1 MHVEAREPNQWCL
14 FASQSSTNPL
24 SYQKPTPPCMMTDVS
39 NDETILMFFND
50 DFNPTSFVD
59 ALFLSIA
66 GPTDRYSPQSLSE
79 TNAKTQN
86 LLTHLDYNTNVL
98 LRQLEAKMEQL
109 KALHSPIG
117 LSEYVLLEESSG
129 STDADISRLQYYVDS
144 LKNAVETLSM
154 DVDKVR
160 REAVQPIPDAQEVG
174 HGDPIESLISLK
186 EAKSS
191 ILKVY
196 HVIQNAQRK
205 VSGGANLAVSDEEF
219 QSALQLL
226 YESLKIRLREGG
238 AEDKAEIAESVK
250 ELRSWVPMFQ
260 PFTKFGPIYVKF
272 VAKME
277 NEL

>member
-1 MHVEAREPNQWCL
+1 
-14 FASQSSTNPL
+14 L
-24 SYQKPTPPCMMTDVS
+24 SKYVS
-39 NDETILMFFND
+39 
-50 DFNPTSFVD
+50 
-59 ALFLSIA
+59 
-66 GPTDRYSPQSLSE
+66 
-79 TNAKTQN
+79 
-86 LLTHLDYNTNVL
+86 
-98 LRQLEAKMEQL
+98 
-109 KALHSPIG
+109 
-117 LSEYVLLEESSG
+117 LEESSG
-129 STDADISRLQYYVDS
+129 SSNADISRLQYYVDS

-219 QSALQLL
+219 QNALQSL

-238 AEDKAEIAESVK
+238 AEDKAEIAES
-250 ELRSWVPMFQ
+250 
-260 PFTKFGPIYVKF
+260 
-272 VAKME
+272 
-277 NEL
+277 

>member
-1 MHVEAREPNQWCL
+1 
-14 FASQSSTNPL
+14 
-24 SYQKPTPPCMMTDVS
+24 MTDVS
-39 NDETILMFFND
+39 NDETISMFFND

-59 ALFLSIA
+59 ALFSSIA

-79 TNAKTQN
+79 TNTKTQN

-109 KALHSPIG
+109 KASHSPIG
-117 LSEYVLLEESSG
+117 LSEYVSLEESSG
-129 STDADISRLQYYVDS
+129 STNADISRLQYYVDS

-219 QSALQLL
+219 QNALQSL

-260 PFTKFGPIYVKF
+260 PFTKFGHIYVKF
-272 VAKME
+272 VVKME